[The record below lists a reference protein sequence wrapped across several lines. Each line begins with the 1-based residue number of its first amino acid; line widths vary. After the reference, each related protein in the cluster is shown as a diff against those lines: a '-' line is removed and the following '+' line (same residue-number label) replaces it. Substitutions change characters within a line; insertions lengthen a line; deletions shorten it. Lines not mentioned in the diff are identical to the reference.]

1 MATGQAIC
9 KPPMWYVLHVKPRC
23 EKKMAEYC
31 ARNTVEHYLALR
43 SETKIYQR
51 RRVTV
56 TKPVFAGYVF
66 VRYGEDQRLTVLKS
80 NLIARIIETDD
91 QARLLREMGQ
101 VRQALAVDPTLGAGA
116 AFTAGKYVRV
126 KGGPFQ
132 GLEGVV
138 QQHHG
143 TTRLLLN
150 VDMIGQAVVLDI
162 DRELLEPLE

>member
-1 MATGQAIC
+1 MATQQAISGQ
-9 KPPMWYVLHVKPRC
+9 PLWYVLHVKPRC

-31 ARNTVEHYLALR
+31 ARNRVEHYLALR

-56 TKPVFAGYVF
+56 TKPVFTGYVF
-66 VRYGEDQRLTVLKS
+66 VCYGEEQRLLVLKS

-101 VRQALAVDPTLGAGA
+101 VRQALEVDPTLGAGT

-126 KGGPFQ
+126 KSGPFQ

-138 QQHHG
+138 QQHRG

-150 VDMIGQAVVLDI
+150 VEMIGQAVILEV
-162 DRELLEPLE
+162 DRDFLEPVA